1 MAKLL
6 YPTVAWNGKT
16 VALDDGHGLY
26 TKGKETPYIEELGRK
41 VKENEFN
48 EAVVDLLAGM
58 LRAAGF
64 QVLIVA
70 PTDYDTSLSER
81 VKAAN
86 AHDVDIYVS
95 IHYNALYHEFDYST
109 ASGVSIHIYTGQTGK
124 ESGDLAE
131 CIAKYLKGGTAQK
144 WRGVREDNFQ
154 VLRTTNMPAILS
166 ENGFMD
172 DEFEASL
179 MLKPEYQL
187 EVASEHFYGIMEY
200 FGFALESHEA
210 QAQSQEEGL
219 TMSEFKGML
228 QNELKEMREHTV
240 SDWAR
245 KDWEEVQI
253 NGYFDGS
260 APKAF
265 LTRQEAAVVINRL
278 RDNFKTYIKKTV
290 EDEVAKHVEEKHADP
305 EA

>member
-58 LRAAGF
+58 LRSAGF
-64 QVLIVA
+64 QVLLVA
-70 PTDYDTSLSER
+70 PTDYDTSLTDR
-81 VKAAN
+81 VIAAN
-86 AHDVDIYVS
+86 AQDVDIYVS
-95 IHYNALYHEFDYST
+95 IHYNALSHEFDYST

-124 ESGDLAE
+124 ESGHLAE
-131 CIAKYLKGGTAQK
+131 SIAKHLKGGTAQV
-144 WRGVREDNFQ
+144 WRGIREDNFH
-154 VLRTTNMPAILS
+154 VLRETNMPSILS

-179 MLKPEYQL
+179 MLNPEFQL

-200 FGFALESHEA
+200 FGFSLEDHNN
-210 QAQSQEEGL
+210 EEGI
-219 TMSEFKGML
+219 TMAEFKEML
-228 QNELKEMREHTV
+228 QAELQDMRELPV
-240 SDWAR
+240 SNWA
-245 KDWEEVQI
+245 EVQWDEAVD
-253 NGYFDGS
+253 NGYFDGT
-260 APKAF
+260 APQG
-265 LTRQEAAVVINRL
+265 LITRQEVAVVVNRL
-278 RDNFKTYIKKTV
+278 RENFKTYIEKAV
-290 EDEVAKHVEEKHADP
+290 QDEVAKHVAEQHA
-305 EA
+305 ETTE